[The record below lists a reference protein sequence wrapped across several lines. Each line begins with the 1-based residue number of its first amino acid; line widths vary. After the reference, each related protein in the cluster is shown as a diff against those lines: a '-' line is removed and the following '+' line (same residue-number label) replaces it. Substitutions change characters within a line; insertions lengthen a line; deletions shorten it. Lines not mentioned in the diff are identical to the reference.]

1 MPCLAERRHTHTRA
15 FIALSRKHRSRYNSG
30 RKMAIR
36 SEPNS
41 LNSTAELCCCLPAA
55 SSELLIS
62 HQIISYIR
70 CCWCIGN
77 CSRAIYW
84 MVNKTDIGSKSSI
97 LGNSVFGASSWNTN
111 LLLTFLGSTSICDS
125 CLKFFIKLVNVHPI
139 KGHEGPEGE
148 YSYGSALSF
157 TSALGGGGEA
167 TSRNSRLNPGERL
180 PVRIA

>member
-1 MPCLAERRHTHTRA
+1 M
-15 FIALSRKHRSRYNSG
+15 
-30 RKMAIR
+30 
-36 SEPNS
+36 
-41 LNSTAELCCCLPAA
+41 
-55 SSELLIS
+55 IS
-62 HQIISYIR
+62 
-70 CCWCIGN
+70 
-77 CSRAIYW
+77 
-84 MVNKTDIGSKSSI
+84 KTDIGSKSSI
-97 LGNSVFGASSWNTN
+97 LGNSVFGASSQNTN

-180 PVRIA
+180 PVRIAQAAGCAPAPDWEVAEQLATTGCRFPNSPVCSQSLHRLRYPGPSTVLGLQTEIHNI